1 MNSFQNNFVS
11 LHTRNDKQA
20 GVMNTNVQLREELF
34 REINPLLDNDTA
46 IEKVLVFLRSV
57 KPSAVDSTERIKL
70 EDLEIP
76 AKLRRKRGCIRL
88 TEEDMNDEHIQYI
101 LNK

>member
-1 MNSFQNNFVS
+1 
-11 LHTRNDKQA
+11 
-20 GVMNTNVQLREELF
+20 MNTNVQLREELF

-46 IEKVLVFLRSV
+46 IKKVLVFLRSV
-57 KPSAVDSTERIKL
+57 KPSAVGTTAAEDKQERIKL

-101 LNK
+101 LKK

>member
-1 MNSFQNNFVS
+1 
-11 LHTRNDKQA
+11 LHTKDDKQE

-34 REINPLLDNDTA
+34 REIYPLLDNDTA
-46 IEKVLVFLRSV
+46 IRKVLVYLRSV
-57 KPSAVDSTERIKL
+57 KPSAAGTTSAEDKQEKIKL